1 MRLVS
6 VVTVCALGSNA
17 VSEEN
22 IYSVFRIQ
30 AILHSHEYYKFYASV
45 REGRDTYAIMEL
57 LMS

>member
-6 VVTVCALGSNA
+6 VVIVCARGSNT

-22 IYSVFRIQ
+22 IYSVFRIR
-30 AILHSHEYYKFYASV
+30 AILHRHEYYKFYASV

-57 LMS
+57 LIS